1 MSKFRTPGNK
11 RSFVRSARSL
21 ERAINGAPRPPAPGS
36 GAFPARAVRG
46 DPRNCSAGADE
57 GLRVCDGTPGT
68 RRAGALPS
76 GLSVGAPRM
85 GPRGDS
91 AVQCRQSGGSGHAAP
106 KNRWLQDTRGPLP
119 RAKPMRETPLRSWVC
134 APGKNGGFSPCVG
147 TAEGKNPALRPGAWH
162 GSRGLLRALRPA
174 EPAVRG
180 GCPGRRGRQCPP
192 GVAGT
197 PPVAQRRQP
206 PFPGGR
212 CHLWKAPGIHRAGED
227 APGSAAFLC
236 GTVGTR
242 PARARRFP
250 GGAVEHQRGF
260 GRHGPQYRLPGG
272 GCAARSRGGG
282 GTRPGTGAEL
292 HLPGPVVSPTGQ
304 SLRNRAITIEGA
316 ERSSSAQVLTG
327 VPEARILSLPL
338 CPSTP
343 RSLRSSASPLRS
355 PELKGSNRTRCR
367 PRRWPGLS
375 HVHGGTLPPVTTSPP
390 EPPGKPCPVMNSM
403 SNTSTRKLT
412 LTGISGVLWAVGIAA
427 AGTHPRSLLLGPDTP
442 ALPGSNPGGTVGYRC
457 RRSEQ
462 LPSCP
467 RAARKR
473 KGSVSGARLGPP
485 LGQNRESAVPVVPR
499 GPGSSPPPS
508 AQPGEC
514 PRKQGARVESGSGAR
529 SALRGGTSAHRH
541 PRPPGEPARVG
552 LGAVMDP
559 VVLDAGGRETEQ
571 LLKHGHRSTRESRG
585 TAPLRCGDRCAAAS
599 GRGGLRTP
607 FGSGRNC
614 PGTVP
619 PAAASSRTA
628 AVAPSHFSFR
638 AKTPTSGRSPGP
650 GSSMRG
656 GFGWF
661 PRDGGRSA
669 LLSPLRSRLHLAL
682 SLPPPPPHLNRAQP
696 RPRAGSAQPEPQ
708 LLPSAPLR
716 AAAGLLR
723 AAAQFRAGD
732 GAKAAAQ
739 SGATRPLRA
748 PVWRRYRAARPRIR
762 DSNLHRGHRQPR
774 CRADTNL
781 LGLRQPHGHGNG
793 RRCAS
798 TRRARGTR
806 SASDPQPRDPR
817 RALRPLPPEGKIHER
832 LRLVSSVVNGAAG
845 AHSALR
851 VPLSG
856 QPTDT
861 ENASLRGT
869 GLKGCPALP
878 EPPTDG
884 AGGGLGP
891 CPIASENGS
900 RGTSCL
906 PEAAPVSRDSHV
918 SRSSVAA
925 SGRRRCLPTRCRGA
939 RGRAGEGSRWEY
951 RLAASPVPAGSLAVQ
966 LRSYASLRAGFAFP
980 QWQRQRRAARATASD
995 RGRLRGLRR
1004 YRDGRFVRERFHP

>member
-1 MSKFRTPGNK
+1 MSRKRDCGSQDGEILSPPESGRTFPRGRSAPWRLDTGTRFALPWVRASRVAPACAEAAVFAARGAKGAAAFCEYLAQRCPPGRPPPQSPPDLCASDRGHPGPCSAAAARSPLAHARSRSAEQRDRPVPPTVSARGPAECSAASGTDTVGFLRDSRCGDRGPVVPPHFGSAVGSQVPSVSTEDPRRDGGSGRGSEAGPGGVRGAGSRRGSPVPAGRPRSVPAGVPAGGGGAAPPARAVAAIRAGQSALTGSPGPRHRFLICSVPPPGGAVATGPRTAFCPALAGPSRGHCPLVTLLWPLRGQIRPSAVLARSAAGGTETSRLDGVQEYPATFPFPRPTPYSSRFLPLPIRKQIVFMFLQIMSKFRTPGNK
-11 RSFVRSARSL
+11 SSFVRSARSL
-21 ERAINGAPRPPAPGS
+21 ERAINGAPRPPALGS

-119 RAKPMRETPLRSWVC
+119 RAKLMRETPLRSWVC

-327 VPEARILSLPL
+327 VPEAGILSLPL

-367 PRRWPGLS
+367 PRRWPALS

-427 AGTHPRSLLLGPDTP
+427 AWTHPRSLLLGPDTP

-473 KGSVSGARLGPP
+473 KGSVSGAGLGPP
-485 LGQNRESAVPVVPR
+485 LGQDREPAVPVVPR

-529 SALRGGTSAHRH
+529 SALRGEWGPCSDRPGDGDTLGRDHVIKGSLRRTGILGH
-541 PRPPGEPARVG
+541 PGNR
-552 LGAVMDP
+552 L
-559 VVLDAGGRETEQ
+559 
-571 LLKHGHRSTRESRG
+571 
-585 TAPLRCGDRCAAAS
+585 
-599 GRGGLRTP
+599 
-607 FGSGRNC
+607 GSG
-614 PGTVP
+614 
-619 PAAASSRTA
+619 
-628 AVAPSHFSFR
+628 
-638 AKTPTSGRSPGP
+638 
-650 GSSMRG
+650 
-656 GFGWF
+656 
-661 PRDGGRSA
+661 
-669 LLSPLRSRLHLAL
+669 
-682 SLPPPPPHLNRAQP
+682 
-696 RPRAGSAQPEPQ
+696 
-708 LLPSAPLR
+708 
-716 AAAGLLR
+716 
-723 AAAQFRAGD
+723 
-732 GAKAAAQ
+732 
-739 SGATRPLRA
+739 
-748 PVWRRYRAARPRIR
+748 
-762 DSNLHRGHRQPR
+762 
-774 CRADTNL
+774 
-781 LGLRQPHGHGNG
+781 
-793 RRCAS
+793 
-798 TRRARGTR
+798 
-806 SASDPQPRDPR
+806 
-817 RALRPLPPEGKIHER
+817 
-832 LRLVSSVVNGAAG
+832 
-845 AHSALR
+845 
-851 VPLSG
+851 
-856 QPTDT
+856 
-861 ENASLRGT
+861 
-869 GLKGCPALP
+869 
-878 EPPTDG
+878 
-884 AGGGLGP
+884 
-891 CPIASENGS
+891 
-900 RGTSCL
+900 
-906 PEAAPVSRDSHV
+906 
-918 SRSSVAA
+918 
-925 SGRRRCLPTRCRGA
+925 
-939 RGRAGEGSRWEY
+939 WE
-951 RLAASPVPAGSLAVQ
+951 L
-966 LRSYASLRAGFAFP
+966 
-980 QWQRQRRAARATASD
+980 
-995 RGRLRGLRR
+995 
-1004 YRDGRFVRERFHP
+1004 